1 MKQISCNLLK
11 AILFYGETEE
21 NENDDEDDY
30 DLRTP
35 STKNLFDA
43 FVLWLSEN
51 DCTEE
56 DKKEITDSFNFDDFN
71 ERELVTDVRK
81 SGLYSTEKIDRRI
94 LDICYSR
101 YSKDS

>member
-1 MKQISCNLLK
+1 MATKQNSCNLLK
-11 AILFYGETEE
+11 EILFYGETEE

-51 DCTEE
+51 DCTDE
-56 DKKEITDSFNFDDFN
+56 DKKEITDSFDF
-71 ERELVTDVRK
+71 EDFKARELLTDVRM
-81 SGLYSTEKIDRRI
+81 SEPRRLIEGL
-94 LDICYSR
+94 
-101 YSKDS
+101 